1 MLKRSLAL
9 LLLALLIVTSI
20 PFSASA
26 ANAYWGFDDYDTIVN
41 PGAPAEITSYPTT
54 ITKNSASLYT
64 ITSVTDAGTL
74 AIQLVEETWGTFNL
88 GSWKLTDKSGKTH
101 IFVDGSTDMEYVH
114 QLYYDA
120 SEVTFSGGNHGG
132 EALVSLD
139 FYDGESGSKIT
150 LSNGQSKTVN
160 ILHVIEKTELLLVPD
175 ANNDSI
181 ADYTNKNVAYTAD
194 QVYAQLTRKYTF
206 TGPQVKLNVDYKY
219 MRDTYHARNYSC
231 MFPINKTY
239 GQYADMFD
247 KDGNL
252 IRTIST
258 MPYGNTTYPQ
268 YSGPHNSGNEA
279 TRAVVYSE
287 NSPYIFDMRVNTYKD
302 SVNEFKDASYK
313 TSFWDMNYYYNKLY
327 FTRFDEG
334 KKVLHAKNSEVHTEC
349 IWMFTYDDEGREPT
363 EGEAPVSLNKNYDIS
378 VSNDPIV
385 DSEWNT
391 DYSALLTDGKA
402 SETFNASNGSWFA
415 MWINRHTD
423 GNGVGSV
430 TVDLTKKYDISKLRI
445 HLANSVS
452 IMGVSAP
459 KSAKA
464 YAVDENGTVIKELG
478 NFTIDTGDSSV
489 YWTTVTPNEKVSARY
504 IKFEITITSPC
515 AYVNEVEVYG
525 TESKEGID
533 VSGTA
538 KDNILS
544 GLDYNISYTNAPMG
558 APEYGTSYGALLT
571 DGKAATALNY
581 GDDSWFFFQKG
592 KNASA
597 DGVGTVTVE
606 LDGYYDITKARVHL
620 ANSGAAMLTY
630 APQYV
635 KLYASLDGE
644 SYDEVGSFNIDSTD
658 TIVYWSELNASEAV
672 TAKYI
677 KFEFKINASSLGM
690 FVNELEVYGSESDY
704 SPEPEYAYGDVN
716 GSGKFDMFDY
726 MAVKSYCLGK
736 SSLDEAAQKRA
747 DVNSDGKI
755 NMFDYLALKSAY
767 FTK

>member
-1 MLKRSLAL
+1 
-9 LLLALLIVTSI
+9 
-20 PFSASA
+20 
-26 ANAYWGFDDYDTIVN
+26 
-41 PGAPAEITSYPTT
+41 
-54 ITKNSASLYT
+54 
-64 ITSVTDAGTL
+64 
-74 AIQLVEETWGTFNL
+74 
-88 GSWKLTDKSGKTH
+88 
-101 IFVDGSTDMEYVH
+101 
-114 QLYYDA
+114 
-120 SEVTFSGGNHGG
+120 
-132 EALVSLD
+132 
-139 FYDGESGSKIT
+139 
-150 LSNGQSKTVN
+150 
-160 ILHVIEKTELLLVPD
+160 
-175 ANNDSI
+175 
-181 ADYTNKNVAYTAD
+181 
-194 QVYAQLTRKYTF
+194 
-206 TGPQVKLNVDYKY
+206 
-219 MRDTYHARNYSC
+219 
-231 MFPINKTY
+231 
-239 GQYADMFD
+239 
-247 KDGNL
+247 
-252 IRTIST
+252 
-258 MPYGNTTYPQ
+258 
-268 YSGPHNSGNEA
+268 
-279 TRAVVYSE
+279 
-287 NSPYIFDMRVNTYKD
+287 
-302 SVNEFKDASYK
+302 
-313 TSFWDMNYYYNKLY
+313 
-327 FTRFDEG
+327 
-334 KKVLHAKNSEVHTEC
+334 
-349 IWMFTYDDEGREPT
+349 
-363 EGEAPVSLNKNYDIS
+363 
-378 VSNDPIV
+378 
-385 DSEWNT
+385 
-391 DYSALLTDGKA
+391 
-402 SETFNASNGSWFA
+402 

-445 HLANSVS
+445 HLANSVT

-459 KSAKA
+459 KSVKA
-464 YAVDENGTVIKELG
+464 YAVDEKGIVIKELG
-478 NFTIDTGDSSV
+478 SFALDTGDSAL
-489 YWTTVTPNEKVSARY
+489 YWSTVTPNEKVSARY
-504 IKFEITITSPC
+504 IKFEITITAPC

-533 VSGTA
+533 VGGTA

-544 GLDYNISYTNAPMG
+544 GLDYTVSYTNAPMG

-571 DGKAATALNY
+571 DGKASNALNY

-592 KNASA
+592 KNASS
-597 DGVGTVTVE
+597 DGVGTVTLE
-606 LDGYYDITKARVHL
+606 LDGYYDISKARVHL